1 MINKKSKTPII
12 VIAIC
17 AFILIAAALTV
28 LILTG
33 KIGGERRDPDKERFE
48 MLLRERYGEE
58 FVCLE
63 WEGTGVFEKPIRM
76 SGICAP
82 ARDISLRFM
91 ADMEIGS
98 ETKLSED
105 YPWALASLQLSAEL
119 TKMFNKIWN
128 EFSVD
133 SGFLII
139 EDHNSAEF
147 VPKIREGT
155 FDWRY
160 YMEQSIS
167 GSNFDFG
174 VNAICTVLVDGSA
187 ATLSHEEEWNALHGL
202 MKEYNAE
209 LNKLDRYPG
218 LSLSI
223 YFAPSELYGEC
234 AARMKAPRSLGSDND
249 DYLEFLEEKLGEPVY
264 IGAGCGLTLDM
275 IAEWKEPYL
284 EYRKNI
290 GKVNNQTE
298 ENT

>member
-1 MINKKSKTPII
+1 MNKRKAPII
-12 VIAIC
+12 GIAVC
-17 AFILIAAALTV
+17 AFVLIAAVLTV

-33 KIGGERRDPDKERFE
+33 KIGGKRHDPDKERFE
-48 MLLRERYGEE
+48 KALSERYGED
-58 FVCLE
+58 FVCFE
-63 WEGTGVFEKPIRM
+63 WEGSGVFEKPIRM

-82 ARDISLRFM
+82 ARDTTLRFR
-91 ADMEIGS
+91 ADIEIDS
-98 ETKLSED
+98 ETRLSDD
-105 YPWALASLQLSAEL
+105 YPWALASRQLSAEL
-119 TKMFNKIWN
+119 TKKFNKIWN

-174 VNAICTVLVDGSA
+174 VNAICTVIVDSSA

-202 MKEYNAE
+202 MEEYNVE

-234 AARMKAPRSLGSDND
+234 AAKMKAPRSLSSDND
-249 DYLEFLEEKLGEPVY
+249 DYLDFLEEKLGEPAY
-264 IGAGCGLTLDM
+264 LGAGCGLTLDM
-275 IAEWKEPYL
+275 IAECKEPYL

-290 GKVNNQTE
+290 GKFNK
-298 ENT
+298 

>member
-1 MINKKSKTPII
+1 MNKRKAPII
-12 VIAIC
+12 GIAVC
-17 AFILIAAALTV
+17 AFVLIAAVLTV

-33 KIGGERRDPDKERFE
+33 KIGGKRHDPDKERFE
-48 MLLRERYGEE
+48 KALSERYGED
-58 FVCLE
+58 FVCFE
-63 WEGTGVFEKPIRM
+63 WEGSGVFEKPIRM

-82 ARDISLRFM
+82 ARDTTLRFR
-91 ADMEIGS
+91 ADIEIDS
-98 ETKLSED
+98 ETRLSDD
-105 YPWALASLQLSAEL
+105 YPWALASRQLSAEL
-119 TKMFNKIWN
+119 TEKFNKIWN

-234 AARMKAPRSLGSDND
+234 AARMKAPRSLSSDND
-249 DYLEFLEEKLGEPVY
+249 DYLEFLEGKLGEPVY

-275 IAEWKEPYL
+275 IAECKEPYL
-284 EYRKNI
+284 EYRKSIDKFN
-290 GKVNNQTE
+290 K
-298 ENT
+298 